1 MDPDVTAGD
10 RFAPPERLAD
20 APAALGEV
28 IQGRWSVTEILSGGQ
43 AWVLIVNDVEQGNR
57 RAIKVPFSGSLTGD
71 VELVALFGLEPYPRV
86 VTALETVEF
95 DRSMG
100 LVLEYVPRSLSE
112 IIGRQR
118 SAASPERPAELSGPS
133 GPARID
139 VGSPWLVPR
148 AEVLQEICDG
158 MAYLSNKGEFA
169 HLDLKPSN
177 VLIDEAGIAKVADFG
192 MARQVRIRQG
202 VFPVASGGTWAYA
215 APEVVRLEP
224 CDSRA
229 DIFSFGVLLYEV
241 CTGMLPY
248 PFGLASSPDAQR
260 AQLLEYYRSG
270 GPRRR
275 CDELYYPEQIEA
287 TQIPMPLPGDGVG
300 AIISDCLQEYPGER
314 PSSFRDLAKQLL
326 EILGIPIVRAEVVP
340 LAEIDDQR
348 RVLAMSQALIRLHRF
363 DEAVRALNRLL
374 SKPVNEAFFIE
385 AKQTAQSALLGAGR
399 PDIAAALGRWL

>member
-1 MDPDVTAGD
+1 
-10 RFAPPERLAD
+10 L
-20 APAALGEV
+20 
-28 IQGRWSVTEILSGGQ
+28 
-43 AWVLIVNDVEQGNR
+43 
-57 RAIKVPFSGSLTGD
+57 
-71 VELVALFGLEPYPRV
+71 
-86 VTALETVEF
+86 
-95 DRSMG
+95 
-100 LVLEYVPRSLSE
+100 
-112 IIGRQR
+112 
-118 SAASPERPAELSGPS
+118 
-133 GPARID
+133 
-139 VGSPWLVPR
+139 LVPR
-148 AEVLQEICDG
+148 EEVLQEICDG
-158 MAYLSNKGEFA
+158 MAYLSNKREFA

-260 AQLLEYYRSG
+260 EQLLEYYRSG

-300 AIISDCLQEYPGER
+300 AIISDCLQEYPGKR
-314 PSSFRDLAKQLL
+314 PSSFRDLGKQLL

-348 RVLAMSQALIRLHRF
+348 RVLAMSQALIRLRRF